1 MFGLTFLLNVPE
13 RRPTGTAPNPAWW
26 VSQRMLRAKACGDRM
41 GFVIAIR
48 ARCWC
53 MSREQC
59 TALGSLLARPA
70 KPPEA
75 MR

>member
-26 VSQRMLRAKACGDRM
+26 VSQRMLRAKACGDRIDL
-41 GFVIAIR
+41 VALIR

-53 MSREQC
+53 MPRAAC
-59 TALGSLLARPA
+59 TALGGLLARPA
-70 KPPEA
+70 RPVET